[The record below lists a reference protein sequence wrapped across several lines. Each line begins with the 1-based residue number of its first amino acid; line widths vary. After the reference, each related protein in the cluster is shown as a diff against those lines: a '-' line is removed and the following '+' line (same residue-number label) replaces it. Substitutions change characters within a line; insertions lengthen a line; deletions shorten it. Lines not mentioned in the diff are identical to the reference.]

1 MLLDEEKMAKVA
13 VIVIVLL
20 AAFTAAK
27 TFVESVNIADV
38 PEGIRPHWTLVVV
51 IFTTGVGA
59 FVIAIAYNIYGYLT
73 AYYGGLATAYVP
85 EKLYKTLVQFAG
97 YFTTIDA
104 TLAVAQVYM
113 GETEWLWMVSIAAK
127 ITFVVVK
134 AVINE
139 VEKLRATP
147 KT

>member
-1 MLLDEEKMAKVA
+1 MDEEKMGKV
-13 VIVIVLL
+13 VLIVILLL
-20 AAFTAAK
+20 AAFTAVK
-27 TFVESVNIADV
+27 TFVESVNIADI
-38 PEGIRPHWTLVVV
+38 PEVVRPHWTLVVV

-104 TLAVAQVYM
+104 TLAVAQIYM
-113 GETEWLWMVSIAAK
+113 GETEWLWIVSMIAK
-127 ITFVVVK
+127 IVFVAVK